1 VAVVVELMLM
11 AVVELVVQ
19 AVVQHGLMLL
29 LVLAHQGKVMLEV
42 VVSELLDFRGVAAA
56 ALVQLVLMAWQTL
69 PARVVLVYHLLLLEV
84 LFIMLGVG
92 VVLVLLLP
100 EQGVMAAV
108 VVDQTMAVWL
118 PWMELQIQVAVVVVA
133 VLVQ

>member
-1 VAVVVELMLM
+1 VAILAALAVAAKLTRVV
-11 AVVELVVQ
+11 A
-19 AVVQHGLMLL
+19 
-29 LVLAHQGKVMLEV
+29 LAHQGKVMLEV

-56 ALVQLVLMAWQTL
+56 ALVQLVLMAWHTL